1 MHTHNIC
8 CCQFNGLHT
17 LQCAQFLN
25 LVKLILSGVKQTY
38 RGSNCRKLSFLYS
51 TGDIVTNAIP
61 TAKITKM
68 DFCNVMMIS

>member
-1 MHTHNIC
+1 M
-8 CCQFNGLHT
+8 
-17 LQCAQFLN
+17 FLY

-51 TGDIVTNAIP
+51 TDDIVTNAIP
-61 TAKITKM
+61 TARITKM